1 MSKVILALCL
11 LLAVTMVF
19 AEGDVAREKWGHRH
33 HNHHNHHSHHRHHPH
48 SHNPHKHTPAPIPP
62 KAPPVPKMPCKMQT
76 CEMVCKLVTKKL
88 GESKY
93 AITYQEK
100 VCAFDAKCEA
110 ANAKCVPQL
119 IALMKAAEAAEKA
132 LEKASAAKA
141 AAKGNHAKAT
151 AAKEAALK
159 EQSAAKG
166 ALDAAQALVNEATS
180 AAATAKTQYGE
191 NSAIYKKRAAA
202 AEQALKT
209 YQAMKKEHL
218 HAQGEFKGKA
228 SAEMKAYNEYTAA
241 LNKHCDEEAAFAAIV
256 ASIGH
261 PIKKAEC
268 KTRKIQT
275 EATKMPCEI
284 PVCHPICTQ
293 EPATL
298 DYSTYTIK
306 YGQMKCVDDQKCENA
321 KAKCM
326 ATLTGVMKAAQ
337 DAEVSLKKAS
347 QAAAGAKSNHAKAT
361 AAKQAAAAEMAAA
374 KKAMRA
380 AESEFKQA
388 ETEAAGAK
396 ASKEASHKV
405 SVAADKK
412 LADKVKEY
420 NAAKKSHLEAQ
431 AKYEGASSAAA
442 KALAEFNKRVKEHC
456 TFEEQHTKLVQ
467 QLGHGH
473 MAQDNCN
480 KLQEEDLLLEEFDEE
495 IDDELSEDE
504 TFFHK
509 WLKHVPAGAI
519 KKAIAA
525 AKKAGAKEKDEF
537 KFLPA
542 AVKAAAKA
550 KAEEAEL
557 EDAVAEDLDL
567 DAQGCT
573 TAYAGKNFWGHRGC
587 CGIFREG
594 ASCGRC
600 SNGYVA
606 HNHNGN
612 CGLEGSYTCCP
623 P

>member
-1 MSKVILALCL
+1 M
-11 LLAVTMVF
+11 
-19 AEGDVAREKWGHRH
+19 G
-33 HNHHNHHSHHRHHPH
+33 
-48 SHNPHKHTPAPIPP
+48 
-62 KAPPVPKMPCKMQT
+62 
-76 CEMVCKLVTKKL
+76 
-88 GESKY
+88 
-93 AITYQEK
+93 
-100 VCAFDAKCEA
+100 
-110 ANAKCVPQL
+110 
-119 IALMKAAEAAEKA
+119 
-132 LEKASAAKA
+132 
-141 AAKGNHAKAT
+141 
-151 AAKEAALK
+151 EAALK

-218 HAQGEFKGKA
+218 HAQGEYKGKA

-337 DAEVSLKKAS
+337 DA
-347 QAAAGAKSNHAKAT
+347 
-361 AAKQAAAAEMAAA
+361 AAEMAAA

-473 MAQDNCN
+473 MATDNCN

-509 WLKHVPAGAI
+509 WLMHVSPGAI

-567 DAQGCT
+567 DVHGCT
-573 TAYAGKNFWGHRGC
+573 TAYAARNWWGHQGC
-587 CGIFREG
+587 CGIFLKG

-600 SNGYVA
+600 PGKPEYVA
-606 HNHNGN
+606 RNHNGN

>member
-1 MSKVILALCL
+1 M
-11 LLAVTMVF
+11 
-19 AEGDVAREKWGHRH
+19 
-33 HNHHNHHSHHRHHPH
+33 
-48 SHNPHKHTPAPIPP
+48 
-62 KAPPVPKMPCKMQT
+62 
-76 CEMVCKLVTKKL
+76 
-88 GESKY
+88 
-93 AITYQEK
+93 
-100 VCAFDAKCEA
+100 
-110 ANAKCVPQL
+110 
-119 IALMKAAEAAEKA
+119 
-132 LEKASAAKA
+132 
-141 AAKGNHAKAT
+141 
-151 AAKEAALK
+151 
-159 EQSAAKG
+159 
-166 ALDAAQALVNEATS
+166 
-180 AAATAKTQYGE
+180 
-191 NSAIYKKRAAA
+191 
-202 AEQALKT
+202 
-209 YQAMKKEHL
+209 
-218 HAQGEFKGKA
+218 GKA
-228 SAEMKAYNEYTAA
+228 SAEMKAHGEYTAA
-241 LNKHCDEEAAFAAIV
+241 LNKHCDEGAAFAAIV

-361 AAKQAAAAEMAAA
+361 AAKQAAA

-456 TFEEQHTKLVQ
+456 TFEDQHTKLVQ

-480 KLQEEDLLLEEFDEE
+480 KLQEDLLLEEFDE
-495 IDDELSEDE
+495 LEDE
-504 TFFHK
+504 F
-509 WLKHVPAGAI
+509 
-519 KKAIAA
+519 
-525 AKKAGAKEKDEF
+525 
-537 KFLPA
+537 
-542 AVKAAAKA
+542 
-550 KAEEAEL
+550 
-557 EDAVAEDLDL
+557 
-567 DAQGCT
+567 
-573 TAYAGKNFWGHRGC
+573 
-587 CGIFREG
+587 
-594 ASCGRC
+594 
-600 SNGYVA
+600 
-606 HNHNGN
+606 
-612 CGLEGSYTCCP
+612 
-623 P
+623 

>member
-1 MSKVILALCL
+1 M
-11 LLAVTMVF
+11 
-19 AEGDVAREKWGHRH
+19 G
-33 HNHHNHHSHHRHHPH
+33 
-48 SHNPHKHTPAPIPP
+48 
-62 KAPPVPKMPCKMQT
+62 
-76 CEMVCKLVTKKL
+76 
-88 GESKY
+88 
-93 AITYQEK
+93 
-100 VCAFDAKCEA
+100 
-110 ANAKCVPQL
+110 
-119 IALMKAAEAAEKA
+119 
-132 LEKASAAKA
+132 
-141 AAKGNHAKAT
+141 
-151 AAKEAALK
+151 
-159 EQSAAKG
+159 
-166 ALDAAQALVNEATS
+166 ALVNEATS

-218 HAQGEFKGKA
+218 HAQGEYKGKA

-337 DAEVSLKKAS
+337 DAEVSLKKA
-347 QAAAGAKSNHAKAT
+347 N
-361 AAKQAAAAEMAAA
+361 
-374 KKAMRA
+374 
-380 AESEFKQA
+380 QA

-509 WLKHVPAGAI
+509 WLMHVPAGAI

>member
-1 MSKVILALCL
+1 M
-11 LLAVTMVF
+11 
-19 AEGDVAREKWGHRH
+19 G
-33 HNHHNHHSHHRHHPH
+33 
-48 SHNPHKHTPAPIPP
+48 
-62 KAPPVPKMPCKMQT
+62 
-76 CEMVCKLVTKKL
+76 KL
-88 GESKY
+88 GSGKY

-110 ANAKCVPQL
+110 HNAKCAPQL

-132 LEKASAAKA
+132 LEKATAAKA

-191 NSAIYKKRAAA
+191 NSEIYKKRAAA
-202 AEQALKT
+202 AEKALKT

-218 HAQGEFKGKA
+218 LAQGAYKGKA

-326 ATLTGVMKAAQ
+326 ATLVGVMKAAQ

-347 QAAAGAKSNHAKAT
+347 QAAAGAKDNHAKAV

-380 AESEFKQA
+380 AEGEFKQA
-388 ETEAAGAK
+388 ETEAAGA
-396 ASKEASHKV
+396 
-405 SVAADKK
+405 
-412 LADKVKEY
+412 
-420 NAAKKSHLEAQ
+420 
-431 AKYEGASSAAA
+431 SAAA
-442 KALAEFNKRVKEHC
+442 KALAEFNKRVKEH
-456 TFEEQHTKLVQ
+456 
-467 QLGHGH
+467 
-473 MAQDNCN
+473 
-480 KLQEEDLLLEEFDEE
+480 
-495 IDDELSEDE
+495 
-504 TFFHK
+504 
-509 WLKHVPAGAI
+509 
-519 KKAIAA
+519 
-525 AKKAGAKEKDEF
+525 
-537 KFLPA
+537 
-542 AVKAAAKA
+542 
-550 KAEEAEL
+550 
-557 EDAVAEDLDL
+557 
-567 DAQGCT
+567 
-573 TAYAGKNFWGHRGC
+573 
-587 CGIFREG
+587 
-594 ASCGRC
+594 
-600 SNGYVA
+600 
-606 HNHNGN
+606 
-612 CGLEGSYTCCP
+612 
-623 P
+623 

>member
-1 MSKVILALCL
+1 M
-11 LLAVTMVF
+11 
-19 AEGDVAREKWGHRH
+19 G
-33 HNHHNHHSHHRHHPH
+33 
-48 SHNPHKHTPAPIPP
+48 
-62 KAPPVPKMPCKMQT
+62 
-76 CEMVCKLVTKKL
+76 
-88 GESKY
+88 
-93 AITYQEK
+93 
-100 VCAFDAKCEA
+100 
-110 ANAKCVPQL
+110 
-119 IALMKAAEAAEKA
+119 
-132 LEKASAAKA
+132 
-141 AAKGNHAKAT
+141 
-151 AAKEAALK
+151 
-159 EQSAAKG
+159 
-166 ALDAAQALVNEATS
+166 TS
-180 AAATAKTQYGE
+180 AAASAKTQYGE

-218 HAQGEFKGKA
+218 HAQGEYKGKA

-326 ATLTGVMKAAQ
+326 ATLMGIMKAAQ

-347 QAAAGAKSNHAKAT
+347 QAA
-361 AAKQAAAAEMAAA
+361 
-374 KKAMRA
+374 
-380 AESEFKQA
+380 
-388 ETEAAGAK
+388 TEAAGAK

-412 LADKVKEY
+412 LADRVKEY
-420 NAAKKSHLEAQ
+420 NAAKKMHLEAQ
-431 AKYEGASSAAA
+431 AKFEGASSAAA

-480 KLQEEDLLLEEFDEE
+480 KLQEDLLLKEFDE
-495 IDDELSEDE
+495 LEDE
-504 TFFHK
+504 F
-509 WLKHVPAGAI
+509 
-519 KKAIAA
+519 
-525 AKKAGAKEKDEF
+525 
-537 KFLPA
+537 
-542 AVKAAAKA
+542 
-550 KAEEAEL
+550 
-557 EDAVAEDLDL
+557 
-567 DAQGCT
+567 
-573 TAYAGKNFWGHRGC
+573 
-587 CGIFREG
+587 
-594 ASCGRC
+594 
-600 SNGYVA
+600 
-606 HNHNGN
+606 
-612 CGLEGSYTCCP
+612 
-623 P
+623 